1 KSIITAGPRD
11 RRVRRSCSGFKK
23 HELRSCS
30 WSSAAVISNWAVAT
44 TRPAV
49 SAACAAD
56 LSQVETALHAEEQ
69 AFRAADRA
77 YWQPLRA
84 ELFQWRRALR
94 RSRNAD

>member
-1 KSIITAGPRD
+1 VARN
-11 RRVRRSCSGFKK
+11 
-23 HELRSCS
+23 L
-30 WSSAAVISNWAVAT
+30 AT